1 MALVRSRALVLQ
13 AFAYGDT
20 SKILRLYTL
29 EFGLRSVIAKGALR
43 AKSRY
48 GGVLEPFTEG
58 EADFYLRDG
67 RDLHTLGGFD
77 LIRSRQALG
86 RDLTAFSG
94 ASLLS
99 ELVLR
104 YSTEEPHPALYH
116 AATQALDRIAAVEP
130 GRGTAVVLGAA
141 WEIIALLGY
150 HPELD
155 ICVGCGRPLAE
166 DEASRFDVEAG
177 GAACTGCR
185 PSGRVVDAATRR
197 QVAAMSRGG
206 AEPEA
211 IPDAA
216 LHRALLRVFIGT
228 HLSGDHPLRSLDL
241 FLEQVR

>member
-1 MALVRSRALVLQ
+1 MLQ
-13 AFAYGDT
+13 TFAYGDT

-29 EFGLRSVIAKGALR
+29 ELGLRSVIAKGALR
-43 AKSRY
+43 PKSRY

-58 EADFYLRDG
+58 DADFYLRDG

-77 LIRSRQALG
+77 LVRSRQALG

-94 ASLLS
+94 ASLLA

-116 AATQALDRIAAVEP
+116 AATGALDRIAGVEP
-130 GRGTAVVLGAA
+130 GRGTGVVLGAA

-155 ICVGCGRPLAE
+155 VCVGCGRPFAE
-166 DEASRFDVEAG
+166 DESSRFDVEAG
-177 GAACTGCR
+177 GAACTRCR

-197 QVAAMSRGG
+197 QVAAMSRGAG
-206 AEPEA
+206 EESGPLSD
-211 IPDAA
+211 PA
-216 LHRALLRVFIGT
+216 LQRALLRAFIGA